1 MIRKLYLVDS
11 KISDIC
17 TYIFKPTNAFIMVT
31 CMEMVVDV
39 QQGHGE
45 LGFAFDLWEGR
56 TCIRTFQMLQEKHK
70 MKETFMIYM

>member
-1 MIRKLYLVDS
+1 
-11 KISDIC
+11 
-17 TYIFKPTNAFIMVT
+17 
-31 CMEMVVDV
+31 MEMVVDV